1 MQNQNIILK
10 ILNTKN
16 NTFFTFLDTNYVL
29 LYKQSIGKKITQDY
43 KASLLSILTQG
54 LSKIKEYN
62 SDSSESINL
71 YLYLLNFS
79 KIYIPDLLNL
89 FFLWKINLCYFSFD
103 LNIPHNGCRYPH
115 KSRKRNQQF
124 KQVLREFDLENDF
137 SDFTSSDSEFS
148 S

>member
-89 FFLWKINLCYFSFD
+89 FFL
-103 LNIPHNGCRYPH
+103 
-115 KSRKRNQQF
+115 
-124 KQVLREFDLENDF
+124 
-137 SDFTSSDSEFS
+137 
-148 S
+148 

>member
-16 NTFFTFLDTNYVL
+16 NTFFTFLDTNYIVL
-29 LYKQSIGKKITQDY
+29 FKQSIGKKLTQDY

-71 YLYLLNFS
+71 YLYLLNFP

-89 FFLWKINLCYFSFD
+89 FFL
-103 LNIPHNGCRYPH
+103 
-115 KSRKRNQQF
+115 
-124 KQVLREFDLENDF
+124 
-137 SDFTSSDSEFS
+137 
-148 S
+148 